1 MKLSISD
8 KAGWILSMLL
18 LFSCESYL
26 DERPSKSIVVPQTVE
41 DLRSILNT
49 PDIINTGD
57 GFGLV
62 LSDDLYTT
70 DQGWLGY
77 DEVSR
82 NGYIWIRQLGN
93 QNGDFYPWS
102 LAYSNIFRT
111 NVVLEEV
118 EKLVPASE
126 AEHREIEQV
135 RGTALFLRAFHYF
148 DLLQLFTHPIVE
160 DADLDRES
168 IPLKLT
174 PGLED
179 NQGRASSQEI
189 YTRIINDLNT
199 ASELLPVNEENS
211 LRPSKAA
218 CYGLLARIFLQ
229 LNRYQEA
236 LDFTEDALA
245 IQSELLD
252 FNEIPALST
261 IPIARNNYPIPRFN
275 KEVVIHLQASLSSY
289 QFSAFTFI
297 DPDLFGSFEENDIRK
312 YLYFTEPDDEGRVN
326 FVGNFTGSFQ
336 LFAGI
341 TTGELYLIRAE
352 CQARLAMDEQAAS
365 TLSTFMESRY
375 FTGTYEPYHIEDDE
389 KILDK
394 ILLER
399 RKELVFRGSSR
410 WRDLR
415 RFLGDPEWE
424 GPSER
429 SIEGMDY
436 MLGIDPSAY
445 QMNIPVNEQAL
456 NDKL

>member
-1 MKLSISD
+1 MNLSFYG
-8 KAGWILSMLL
+8 KAGWILSILL
-18 LFSCESYL
+18 MFSCESYL
-26 DERPSKSIVVPQTVE
+26 DERPSKSIVVPRTVD
-41 DLRSILNT
+41 DLRSILNA

-57 GFGLV
+57 GFSLV

-77 DEVSR
+77 DELSR
-82 NGYIWIRQLGN
+82 DGYLWIRQLGN
-93 QNGDFYPWS
+93 QDGDFYPWS

-111 NVVLEEV
+111 NVVLEEAD
-118 EKLVPASE
+118 KLLPASG
-126 AEHREIEQV
+126 AERREIEQV

-148 DLLQLFTHPIVE
+148 DLLQLFSHPIVE
-160 DADLDRES
+160 DADFEREA

-179 NQGRASSQEI
+179 NQGKASSQEI
-189 YTRIINDLNT
+189 YMRIIDDLKA
-199 ASELLPVNEENS
+199 ASELLPEKEENT

-218 CYGLLARIFLQ
+218 CFGLLARVFLQ
-229 LNRYQEA
+229 LHRYPEA

-252 FNEIPALST
+252 FNDIPALST

-275 KEVVIHLQASLSSY
+275 EEVVIHFQASLSSY
-289 QFSAFTFI
+289 QFSALTFI
-297 DPDLFGSFEENDIRK
+297 DPGLYESYEENDIRK
-312 YLYFTEPDDEGRVN
+312 YLYFTEPDPEGRVN

-336 LFAGI
+336 LFSGI

-352 CQARLAMDEQAAS
+352 CQARLGMDEQASS
-365 TLSTFMESRY
+365 TLNTFLDSRY
-375 FTGTYEPYHIEDDE
+375 FMGTYEQYHPGDNERV
-389 KILDK
+389 LDK

-415 RFLGDPEWE
+415 RFLGNSGWS
-424 GPSER
+424 GPYVR
-429 SIEGMDY
+429 SIEGKDY
-436 MLGIDPSAY
+436 TLGVDPSGY
-445 QMNIPVNEQAL
+445 QMNIPANEQAL